1 MSQPKDGELL
11 PADYNKLVASAE
23 LIDVKLIKTD
33 FEVHGEFFSTD
44 PDNHAHRYNCEVGR
58 VFAQDDMLLGEIQM
72 LAGCKIG
79 RKWGLKARATYL
91 VAYVVN
97 GDAPKQ
103 AAARYLEKVARFS
116 AYPYFRAHFAAL
128 CQGAG
133 AEVPP
138 LPVLR
143 GNVPTKIT
151 PVTDETERT

>member
-1 MSQPKDGELL
+1 MPEPKRGELL

-33 FEVHGEFFSTD
+33 FEVHSEFFAVD
-44 PDNHAHRYNCEVGR
+44 PDARSHRYNCEVGK
-58 VFAQDDMLLGEIQM
+58 VLVQDDMLLGEIQM

-79 RKWGLKARATYL
+79 RKWGLRAKATYL
-91 VAYVVN
+91 VAYVLN

-103 AAARYLEKVARFS
+103 AATHYLEKVARFS

-143 GNVPTKIT
+143 GNVPTKIAPT
-151 PVTDETERT
+151 SEVTSQS